1 MFFALASKNSAEFA
15 EVAGSEA
22 ALLSVLIIAVAS
34 AEVGGRVSA
43 STHVRLVFLL
53 LCVFFCDKSLLHGG
67 PTSRDADEASGES
80 EEELGEEELG
90 EVEGDARLCG
100 EEAEEKLWCV
110 ASACGGGASSPGRC
124 TTGAGICRSRSNLA
138 PIRACGAQTA
148 VQAVGG
154 VCTATLMC
162 SR

>member
-43 STHVRLVFLL
+43 STPVRLDFLL
-53 LCVFFCDKSLLHGG
+53 LCVFFCDISLLHGG
-67 PTSRDADEASGES
+67 PARRDADEASG
-80 EEELGEEELG
+80 GR
-90 EVEGDARLCG
+90 DARLCG